1 MLMRLRRIGLAL
13 AAAVAATVGVVGPA
27 VAAPPVYP
35 PAAGGPVQVIVPG
48 LTLGGSSARAVSV
61 TLTPGS
67 PTSSLTLGRG
77 ARLMVTLTGFAAGES
92 VSGSVHATC
101 TGRDFDGTF
110 GPYTAGAEGI
120 TIGPFQFAR
129 PCVYT
134 FTFTGSGMVASL
146 GVGGK
151 VPAAAVAAAATETY
165 TLTVTVKD
173 VAAAGA
179 VSSAALPRTGGSG
192 LTPVWIGLALVV
204 LGGGAYALSR
214 RRGAT
219 VRQE

>member
-61 TLTPGS
+61 TLSPGS
-67 PTSSLTLGRG
+67 PQSLTLGRG

-92 VSGSVHATC
+92 VSGSVHASC

-192 LTPVWIGLALVV
+192 LAPVWIGLALVV